1 MTIPAGRPIREVLDA
16 MLLGFCEHHFDG
28 KKFTELDLSDQLIVI
43 ERFESELGAR
53 ANRLKRFL
61 RNSLAGSRV

>member
-1 MTIPAGRPIREVLDA
+1 MTIPAGKPIREVLDA

-28 KKFTELDLSDQLIVI
+28 KKFTELDLSDQIELM

-53 ANRLKRFL
+53 AYRLKRFVKH
-61 RNSLAGSRV
+61 SLAGSRV